1 VPTRRVK
8 STRRVVD
15 EEGHDE
21 EGSARRGDN
30 PTRRFYPTRSST
42 DEEDARSRELIELV
56 DIEAGITIC
65 ITSTLLFHNDLC
77 HLHCLIVV

>member
-1 VPTRRVK
+1 M
-8 STRRVVD
+8 RRVVD

-42 DEEDARSRELIELV
+42 DEEDALAGV
-56 DIEAGITIC
+56 D
-65 ITSTLLFHNDLC
+65 
-77 HLHCLIVV
+77 

>member
-1 VPTRRVK
+1 MPTRRVK

-21 EGSARRGDN
+21 EG
-30 PTRRFYPTRSST
+30 PTRRQPDEKIYPRRSST
-42 DEEDARSRELIELV
+42 DEEDARRRELMKLV

-65 ITSTLLFHNDLC
+65 LTSTLLYHNCLC
-77 HLHCLIVV
+77 YLYCLIVV